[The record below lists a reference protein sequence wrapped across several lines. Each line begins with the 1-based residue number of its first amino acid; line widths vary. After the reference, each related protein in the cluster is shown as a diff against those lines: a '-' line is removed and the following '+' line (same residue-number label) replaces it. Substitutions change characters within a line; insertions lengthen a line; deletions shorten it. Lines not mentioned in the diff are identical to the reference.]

1 MVSSIYSS
9 AYWMRS
15 QPSADAWIDSAW
27 ISLTVL
33 GRVGVGGSEV
43 EPPTIALIWAACAWL
58 GVAFVIV
65 VLLFRGWL
73 VVVVV
78 IVGAVRVRLKDG

>member
-1 MVSSIYSS
+1 MHGRAPAGSLRAGALALLASVRGRLLGAVRSNDPEFVERVYSS

-33 GRVGVGGSEV
+33 GRVGVGGS
-43 EPPTIALIWAACAWL
+43 
-58 GVAFVIV
+58 
-65 VLLFRGWL
+65 
-73 VVVVV
+73 
-78 IVGAVRVRLKDG
+78 